1 MKIFKRKEEEII
13 LELSNG
19 ESKKFII
26 KEQLRSVVDRI
37 FEIQINLAMQEIER
51 QKQITEILVNN
62 NDVINETIN
71 EKDFDNMT
79 EKEQEEYKIK
89 NSLAVSEVLI
99 NPTEDFIET
108 VLKHETE
115 MFKLMTDSEDL
126 EWMAH
131 AYASQLLA
139 IVTTFEEVNPYF
151 IQKKTPLE
159 NLGKALNI

>member
-62 NDVINETIN
+62 NDVVNETIN
-71 EKDFDNMT
+71 EKDFENMT
-79 EKEQEEYKIK
+79 EKEQEQYKMK
-89 NSLAVSEVLI
+89 NCLAVSEVLI

>member
-19 ESKKFII
+19 ESKKFVI

-62 NDVINETIN
+62 NDIVNETIN

-115 MFKLMTDSEDL
+115 MFKLMTDSEDI